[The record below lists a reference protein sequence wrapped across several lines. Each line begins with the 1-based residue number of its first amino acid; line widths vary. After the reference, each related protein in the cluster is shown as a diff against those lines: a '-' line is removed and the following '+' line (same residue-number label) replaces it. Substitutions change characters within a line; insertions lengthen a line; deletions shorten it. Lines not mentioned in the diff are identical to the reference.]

1 MHIPKSIL
9 KKLKLREEDEVKKVA
24 AEVEEARAIEN
35 TKIFK
40 ASMEVVD
47 KVGKEIGEMREW
59 APYCSDANTYF
70 PFPLDILKL
79 SKEQLLQQ
87 LIHAYG
93 TADHL
98 SRELKSLKKMVNGKK

>member
-1 MHIPKSIL
+1 MIHIPKSVL
-9 KKLKLREEDEVKKVA
+9 KKLKLQRVEEAKKEA

-35 TKIFK
+35 TNIFK

-59 APYCSDANTYF
+59 APYCSDPNTYF

-79 SKEQLLQQ
+79 TKEQLLQQ

-93 TADHL
+93 TAAY
-98 SRELKSLKKMVNGKK
+98 LKKELDGKK